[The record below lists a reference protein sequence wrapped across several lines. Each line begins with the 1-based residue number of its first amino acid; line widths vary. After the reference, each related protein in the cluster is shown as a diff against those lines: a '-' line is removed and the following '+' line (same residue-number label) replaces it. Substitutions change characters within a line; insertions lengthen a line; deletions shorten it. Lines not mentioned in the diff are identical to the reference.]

1 MVARFIAQ
9 LVPAQH
15 LCGKPPGDRRRG
27 KQLELMLTVAPV
39 EILTSEGETTTSEEY
54 QNQRPSVN
62 EGKDP
67 EITAALKA
75 GPGIFQW

>member
-1 MVARFIAQ
+1 
-9 LVPAQH
+9 
-15 LCGKPPGDRRRG
+15 
-27 KQLELMLTVAPV
+27 MLTVAPV